1 MFSIAASTGLLFILS
16 AHKTGFATGFERDS
30 RLASRFP
37 IDGGRKRPVPKRNDR
52 EGFASKEMVAGVVVS
67 GYSLRALEYKE
78 ALEAQVERKKGF
90 HASGR
95 V

>member
-1 MFSIAASTGLLFILS
+1 
-16 AHKTGFATGFERDS
+16 
-30 RLASRFP
+30 
-37 IDGGRKRPVPKRNDR
+37 GRKRPVPKRNDR

-78 ALEAQVERKKGF
+78 ALEAQVERKKGLY
-90 HASGR
+90 ASSPCGR